1 MKEVLSYWDISLG
14 VVSIVLGIVKLC
26 KFEKLREHEEKL
38 KRTGNFLEDLA
49 NGYTK
54 HTQDNFFYT
63 VYYGLIIIGIIF
75 IYNRLNGNL
84 PNIIT
89 FIKNTINPY

>member
-14 VVSIVLGIVKLC
+14 LISIGFGIYKLYIYIIYAQ
-26 KFEKLREHEEKL
+26 
-38 KRTGNFLEDLA
+38 KRDDDMQKKA
-49 NGYTK
+49 NGRWKISYSR
-54 HTQDNFFYT
+54 HMEDRFEHL
-63 VYYGLIIIGIIF
+63 VYNIFIVFGVLF